1 MFLQGERKGGRGG
14 KDERKRA
21 DDQALY
27 YAAIFLF
34 YLEKLDK
41 AREYVDRLLKI
52 NNSSKEGLIL
62 KGWIEVYSLR
72 ESPNKNAVQ
81 YFESVLK
88 TNNRN
93 IYPIMASKLKRIFSG
108 MFLGPKFS
116 HNGKYNKNGK
126 DVIPNIPLL
135 DLKRKVIIFVDD
147 PNSNYRETEFEEFIN
162 MSGLKNVLL

>member
-1 MFLQGERKGGRGG
+1 MLGSLLALIHAHKQCLTVDKEAVAGFDQKL

-93 IYPIMASKLKRIFSG
+93 IDKWRMYIEI
-108 MFLGPKFS
+108 
-116 HNGKYNKNGK
+116 
-126 DVIPNIPLL
+126 
-135 DLKRKVIIFVDD
+135 
-147 PNSNYRETEFEEFIN
+147 
-162 MSGLKNVLL
+162 GLKINNIVGMIEVVTAQTSCCLFGLKTPTRSR